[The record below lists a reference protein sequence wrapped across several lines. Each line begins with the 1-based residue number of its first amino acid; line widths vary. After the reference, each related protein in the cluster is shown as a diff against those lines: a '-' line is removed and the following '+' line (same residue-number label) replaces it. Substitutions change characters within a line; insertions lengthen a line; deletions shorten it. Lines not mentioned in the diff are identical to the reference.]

1 MSEKAFQRIY
11 TKLSAITKATVTLE
25 AQGVANDELALVAG
39 RLAQV
44 VKIKDNAVTLQVFGG
59 TEDIPTN
66 AEVTF
71 FGEPPSW
78 SGRGRRETSDWR
90 SFSESFQASPAFAV
104 DSNGYRRHRFEQYFG
119 LWPEDPVLRRPRPTL

>member
-44 VKIKDNAVTLQVFGG
+44 VKIKDNSVTLQVWICQQARPTDLEFRSTLTTGYG
-59 TEDIPTN
+59 TLFSGMLGQA
-66 AEVTF
+66 AE
-71 FGEPPSW
+71 
-78 SGRGRRETSDWR
+78 GR
-90 SFSESFQASPAFAV
+90 PAGV
-104 DSNGYRRHRFEQYFG
+104 GMS
-119 LWPEDPVLRRPRPTL
+119 PRPTSPGRRTACRRAGRRR

>member
-11 TKLSAITKATVTLE
+11 TKLTAITKATVTLE
-25 AQGVANDELALVAG
+25 AQGVSNDELALVAG

-71 FGEPPSW
+71 FGEPPTLNVSDELA
-78 SGRGRRETSDWR
+78 GRFFNAYGEPIDGGPAL
-90 SFSESFQASPAFAV
+90 FS
-104 DSNGYRRHRFEQYFG
+104 
-119 LWPEDPVLRRPRPTL
+119 

>member
-44 VKIKDNAVTLQVFGG
+44 VKIKDNSVTLQVFGG

-66 AEVTF
+66 AEVTCRVTLLSLIF
-71 FGEPPSW
+71 
-78 SGRGRRETSDWR
+78 TTC
-90 SFSESFQASPAFAV
+90 A
-104 DSNGYRRHRFEQYFG
+104 
-119 LWPEDPVLRRPRPTL
+119 RRPATRASSSLATPCASRVTVALVIALSFV

>member
-11 TKLSAITKATVTLE
+11 TKLTAITKATVTLE
-25 AQGVANDELALVAG
+25 AQGVTNDELALVAG

-59 TEDIPTN
+59 TENIPTN

-71 FGEPPSW
+71 FGEPP
-78 SGRGRRETSDWR
+78 
-90 SFSESFQASPAFAV
+90 
-104 DSNGYRRHRFEQYFG
+104 
-119 LWPEDPVLRRPRPTL
+119 

>member
-11 TKLSAITKATVTLE
+11 THLTAITKATVTLE
-25 AQGVANDELALVAG
+25 ADGVTADELALVAG

-44 VKIKDNAVTLQVFGG
+44 VKIKGRSITLQVFGG

-71 FGEPPSW
+71 L
-78 SGRGRRETSDWR
+78 
-90 SFSESFQASPAFAV
+90 AS
-104 DSNGYRRHRFEQYFG
+104 
-119 LWPEDPVLRRPRPTL
+119 RPHST

>member
-11 TKLSAITKATVTLE
+11 THLTAITKATVTLE
-25 AQGVANDELALVAG
+25 ADGVTADELALVAG

-44 VKIKDNAVTLQVFGG
+44 VKIKGRSITLQVFGG

-71 FGEPPSW
+71 FGEPPALNVSDDLA
-78 SGRGRRETSDWR
+78 GRRPSR
-90 SFSESFQASPAFAV
+90 
-104 DSNGYRRHRFEQYFG
+104 
-119 LWPEDPVLRRPRPTL
+119 